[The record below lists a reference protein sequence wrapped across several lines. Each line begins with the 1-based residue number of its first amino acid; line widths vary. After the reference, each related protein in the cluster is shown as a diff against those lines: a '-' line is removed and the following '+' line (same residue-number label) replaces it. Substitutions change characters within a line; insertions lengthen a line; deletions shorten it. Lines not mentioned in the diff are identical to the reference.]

1 MVYVIMDTR
10 DGALLSSHA
19 SPVMPAL
26 YQKRGVARRAMN
38 ERCRFALKHKVICQA
53 RIVIDKPVED
63 SNGALD

>member
-1 MVYVIMDTR
+1 MVYVVMDTR

-19 SPVMPAL
+19 SPCMPAL

-38 ERCRFALKHKVICQA
+38 ERCRWHLKHMVICAA

-63 SNGALD
+63 ADGALD